1 MRALLRAN
9 ASMLFSLARRAVRGA
24 ALSMASIPAAQG
36 QEPVSLDLPGE
47 RARGLDGGVE
57 HPREILLPERRF
69 VCTHRDG
76 MRSTAGEHKS
86 FWLGQLGAIFIQ
98 LLIVTGADASATCAI
113 ARFGFVPHLWPK
125 RSGYFPSR
133 AVPSCNCVS
142 PQHEHVAKR
151 DRSRYPHDLSQSA
164 VPS

>member
-57 HPREILLPERRF
+57 HAREILPPERRF
-69 VCTHRDG
+69 VCPHRDG
-76 MRSTAGEHKS
+76 MKSTAGEHKS
-86 FWLGQLGAIFIQ
+86 FWL
-98 LLIVTGADASATCAI
+98 V
-113 ARFGFVPHLWPK
+113 WPT
-125 RSGYFPSR
+125 RRNLYTTFN
-133 AVPSCNCVS
+133 CNRC
-142 PQHEHVAKR
+142 
-151 DRSRYPHDLSQSA
+151 
-164 VPS
+164 